1 MKPFPTLI
9 LLLALMLICGACNRA
24 QEPGLGVRAATA
36 TSLWAPLA
44 GSVLAPLGGSY
55 DSVNLSGRVHVV
67 ASLYPGD
74 PIHISVNLAGV
85 SGVGSSSGLTYRATG
100 ARQLTLPAVPEDPI
114 NLVFELRV
122 LHPKD
127 PLTPPDPVWPPDP
140 VQPLIIAL
148 RFHSNP
154 DTGEL
159 SGVEVESVSVPLP

>member
-114 NLVFELRV
+114 NLSFELRV
-122 LHPKD
+122 LQPKD
-127 PLTPPDPVWPPDP
+127 PLTPPDPV
-140 VQPLIIAL
+140 QPLNIAL